1 MIRVDLSVLGN
12 AGLWY
17 HVTGRSIVEGISTLE
32 TNRITIMTT
41 IGSTVT
47 ARVAAPRAALFDWF
61 ISIPLPRI
69 LLKYGPIP
77 SVASTTG
84 QTGPWDVVGNSRIV
98 HLADGHTAR
107 ESVTGY
113 QRSSYFAYR
122 VSDFDNFLGRLA
134 ADAVGR
140 WWFADGPNGSTDI
153 TWTYTFNARNR
164 LAAIAL
170 LPIVKIFWRGY
181 MRQAVATLSELAVAE
196 ARAFRAPTEDSMKPA
211 RRSTQ

>member
-1 MIRVDLSVLGN
+1 
-12 AGLWY
+12 
-17 HVTGRSIVEGISTLE
+17 
-32 TNRITIMTT
+32 MTT
-41 IGSTVT
+41 ISSTVT

-61 ISIPLPRI
+61 IPIPLPRI

-77 SVASTTG
+77 SVTSTTG
-84 QTGPWDVVGNSRIV
+84 QTGPWDVVGNSRVV

-134 ADAVGR
+134 TDAGGR
-140 WWFADGPNGSTDI
+140 WWFTDGPNGSTDI

-164 LAAIAL
+164 LAGITL

-181 MRQAVATLSELAVAE
+181 MRQTITTLSELAVAE
-196 ARAFRAPTEDSMKPA
+196 VQTFHGDTAHNAGPVR
-211 RRSTQ
+211 